1 MKKIL
6 ISVTLILTMILSL
19 TACGGGSESK
29 ETLNVYNW
37 GDYIDKSV
45 IREFEDEFGVKV
57 NYEEYA
63 TNEEMLAKIEAGG
76 TAYDV
81 IFPSEYMIEYMISKD
96 LLNELDYANLDNFKN
111 LDERFTNLA
120 YDANSKHSVPY
131 LWGTMGIVY
140 NKNMVTEPVD
150 SWKILWDEKYAGKIL
165 MLDSSRDTIGVTLK
179 MLGYSLNTKNM
190 DELNEAK
197 EALIAQKPLVRAY
210 EVDTY
215 KDQMIAEEAAMALC
229 WSGDAM
235 LLIEENEN
243 LAYAIPHEG
252 TNLWFDTM
260 AIPKTS
266 QNKELAEKFINFMM
280 RPEIAAKNSDYIKYA
295 SPNKEALSLL
305 PEEDATNPYLYPEG
319 DITQLGEVFLDL
331 GEFTT
336 EYDKVWTEIKSS

>member
-1 MKKIL
+1 M
-6 ISVTLILTMILSL
+6 SMIFVLVGCS
-19 TACGGGSESK
+19 GGSEGK
-29 ETLNVYNW
+29 QVLNVYNW
-37 GDYIDKSV
+37 GDYIDKQV
-45 IREFEDEFGVKV
+45 IRDFEEEYDVKI

-63 TNEEMLAKIEAGG
+63 TNEEMLAKIQAGG

-96 LLNELDYANLDNFKN
+96 LLEEIDYSNLDNFKN
-111 LDERFTNLA
+111 MDERFTNLA
-120 YDANSKHSVPY
+120 YDPNSKHSVPY

-140 NKNMVTEPVD
+140 NNNIVTEPVD

-179 MLGYSLNTKNM
+179 MLGYSLNTKNI
-190 DELNEAK
+190 DELNLAK
-197 EALIAQKPLVRAY
+197 AALIEQKPIVRAY

-235 LLIEENEN
+235 LLMAENEN
-243 LAYAIPHEG
+243 LAYAIPKEG
-252 TNLWFDTM
+252 TNLWFDGM

-266 QNKELAEKFINFMM
+266 QNKELAETFINYMM
-280 RPEIAAKNSDYIKYA
+280 RPEVAAKNSDYIKFA
-295 SPNKEALSLL
+295 SPNKAALEFL
-305 PEEDATNPYLYPEG
+305 PAEEVNNEYLYPSG
-319 DITQLGEVFLDL
+319 DIGQLGEVFLDL

-336 EYDKVWTEIKSS
+336 EYDKAWTEIKSS

>member
-1 MKKIL
+1 MKRIL
-6 ISVTLILTMILSL
+6 LALTLTVSMVFSIVG
-19 TACGGGSESK
+19 CGGGSSSK
-29 ETLNVYNW
+29 EVLNVYNW
-37 GDYIDKSV
+37 GDYIDKQV
-45 IREFEDEFGVKV
+45 LRDFEKEFDVKV

-63 TNEEMLAKIEAGG
+63 TNEEMLAKIQAGG

-81 IFPSEYMIEYMISKD
+81 IFPSEYMVEYMISKD
-96 LLNELDYANLDNFKN
+96 LLYDLNYENLDNFKN
-111 LDERFTNLA
+111 IDERFTNLA

-150 SWKILWDEKYAGKIL
+150 SWKILWNEKYAGKIL
-165 MLDSSRDTIGVTLK
+165 MLDSSRDTIGITLK

-190 DELNEAK
+190 EELNAAK

-215 KDQMIAEEAAMALC
+215 KEQMIAEEGAMALC

-235 LLIEENEN
+235 LLAAENEN
-243 LAYAIPHEG
+243 LAYAIPKEG
-252 TNLWFDTM
+252 TNLWFDAM

-266 QNKELAEKFINFMM
+266 EKKELAEKFINYMM
-280 RPEIAAKNSDYIKYA
+280 RPEVAAKNSEYIKFA
-295 SPNKEALSLL
+295 SPNKAALEFL
-305 PEEDATNPYLYPEG
+305 PEEEATNEYLYPSG
-319 DITQLGEVFLDL
+319 DITALGEVFLDL

>member
-243 LAYAIPHEG
+243 LAYAIPQEG
-252 TNLWFDTM
+252 TNL
-260 AIPKTS
+260 
-266 QNKELAEKFINFMM
+266 
-280 RPEIAAKNSDYIKYA
+280 
-295 SPNKEALSLL
+295 
-305 PEEDATNPYLYPEG
+305 
-319 DITQLGEVFLDL
+319 
-331 GEFTT
+331 
-336 EYDKVWTEIKSS
+336 

>member
-179 MLGYSLNTKNM
+179 LLGYRSK
-190 DELNEAK
+190 
-197 EALIAQKPLVRAY
+197 ALHNLYCRQSKPIFR
-210 EVDTY
+210 
-215 KDQMIAEEAAMALC
+215 
-229 WSGDAM
+229 
-235 LLIEENEN
+235 
-243 LAYAIPHEG
+243 
-252 TNLWFDTM
+252 
-260 AIPKTS
+260 
-266 QNKELAEKFINFMM
+266 
-280 RPEIAAKNSDYIKYA
+280 
-295 SPNKEALSLL
+295 
-305 PEEDATNPYLYPEG
+305 
-319 DITQLGEVFLDL
+319 
-331 GEFTT
+331 
-336 EYDKVWTEIKSS
+336 